1 MSSPITPEQG
11 SGQLTQSRIDQP
23 VDPLAD
29 PVPGHIGGQ
38 MYDQIS
44 SQDAEKTNGL
54 DVEEERRARQAR
66 IVSIARWAL
75 PSLLLV
81 ILVGSWQAYVTLAEV
96 PHYILP
102 SPVRIAQTLVQDW
115 GILWPAL
122 LATARLTFLALLF
135 AIIGGLLL
143 AVAFT
148 QSKWAELAMFP
159 YAVILQVT
167 PVVAIAPLL
176 QIYVDSAF
184 VAALLCAWLVA
195 FFPILANTT
204 IGLKSADHNL
214 RDLFRIYGASRWQTL
229 RLLTGPSALPFF
241 LGGLKIAGGLAL
253 IGAVVAEFVI
263 GRAGTGLGLASTL
276 LEASYRFNFGR
287 LYAALILISLMGVAI
302 FGLMSLIS
310 YLLLFRWHE
319 SALKRES

>member
-1 MSSPITPEQG
+1 MSASAREA
-11 SGQLTQSRIDQP
+11 SLTALESA
-23 VDPLAD
+23 V
-29 PVPGHIGGQ
+29 
-38 MYDQIS
+38 
-44 SQDAEKTNGL
+44 DAE
-54 DVEEERRARQAR
+54 EEQQARQER
-66 IVSIARWAL
+66 ILKIARWTL
-75 PSLLLV
+75 PSLVMLIVL
-81 ILVGSWQAYVTLAEV
+81 GGWQAYVVIAEV

-102 SPVRIAQTLVQDW
+102 APTHIAKTLVQDW
-115 GILWPAL
+115 SLLWPAM
-122 LATARLTFLALLF
+122 LATGRLTFLALLF
-135 AIIGGLLL
+135 AVVGGLVL
-143 AVAFT
+143 AIGFT
-148 QSKWAELAMFP
+148 QSKWVELAMFP

-195 FFPILANTT
+195 FFPILSNTT

-214 RDLFRIYGASRWQTL
+214 RDLFQIYGASRWQTL
-229 RLLTGPSALPFF
+229 RLLFGPSALPFF

-287 LYAALILISLMGVAI
+287 LYAALILISLMGVLI

-310 YLLLFRWHE
+310 HLCLYRWHE
-319 SALKRES
+319 SALKQER

>member
-1 MSSPITPEQG
+1 MTAMDAPNV
-11 SGQLTQSRIDQP
+11 P
-23 VDPLAD
+23 V
-29 PVPGHIGGQ
+29 V
-38 MYDQIS
+38 
-44 SQDAEKTNGL
+44 DA
-54 DVEEERRARQAR
+54 EEERRTRQKQ
-66 IVSIARWAL
+66 ITKIARWTL
-75 PSLLLV
+75 PSLVLVLL
-81 ILVGSWQAYVTLAEV
+81 IGGWQAYVTIAQV

-102 SPVRIAQTLVQDW
+102 SPLLIGKTMIADW
-115 GILWPAL
+115 GVLWPAL
-122 LATARLTFLALLF
+122 LVTGRLTLLALIF
-135 AIIGGLLL
+135 AVIGGLAI

-148 QSKWAELAMFP
+148 QSKWVELAMFP

-176 QIYVDSAF
+176 QIYVESAF
-184 VAALLCAWLVA
+184 VAALLCAWIVA
-195 FFPILANTT
+195 FFPILSNTT

-214 RDLFRIYGASRWQTL
+214 QDLFKIYGATKWQTL
-229 RLLTGPSALPFF
+229 RLLSAPSALPFF

-302 FGLMSLIS
+302 FGLMSVIS
-310 YLLLFRWHE
+310 YLFLFRWHE
-319 SALKRES
+319 SALKRED

>member
-1 MSSPITPEQG
+1 MTVLDAQTPPV
-11 SGQLTQSRIDQP
+11 ID
-23 VDPLAD
+23 A
-29 PVPGHIGGQ
+29 
-38 MYDQIS
+38 
-44 SQDAEKTNGL
+44 
-54 DVEEERRARQAR
+54 EEERRARQKQ
-66 IVSIARWAL
+66 ITNVARWML
-75 PSLLLV
+75 PSLVLIV
-81 ILVGSWQAYVTLAEV
+81 LVGGWQAYVTLAEV

-102 SPVRIAQTLVQDW
+102 SPLLIGQTIVSDW
-115 GILWPAL
+115 AVLWPAMVVTGRLTL
-122 LATARLTFLALLF
+122 LALIF
-135 AIIGGLLL
+135 AVIGGLAI

-148 QSKWAELAMFP
+148 QSKWVELAMFP

-184 VAALLCAWLVA
+184 VAALLCAWIVA
-195 FFPILANTT
+195 FFPILSNTT

-214 RDLFRIYGASRWQTL
+214 QDLFKIYGASKWQTL
-229 RLLTGPSALPFF
+229 RYLSAPAALPFF

-287 LYAALILISLMGVAI
+287 LYAALILISVMGVAV
-302 FGLMSLIS
+302 FGVMSLIS
-310 YLLLFRWHE
+310 YLCLFRWHE
-319 SALKRES
+319 SALKRED

>member
-1 MSSPITPEQG
+1 MSLTETG
-11 SGQLTQSRIDQP
+11 SVAPVID
-23 VDPLAD
+23 
-29 PVPGHIGGQ
+29 
-38 MYDQIS
+38 
-44 SQDAEKTNGL
+44 
-54 DVEEERRARQAR
+54 EEEAARARRDKINRVAK
-66 IVSIARWAL
+66 WTL
-75 PSLLLV
+75 PSLVMVLS
-81 ILVGSWQAYVTLAEV
+81 ILAWHLYVTINEI

-102 SPVRIAQTLVQDW
+102 GPLVVAASVFEDW
-115 GILWPAL
+115 SLLWPAML
-122 LATARLTFLALLF
+122 TTSRLTILALFF
-135 AIIGGLLL
+135 AILGGVAL

-148 QSKWAELAMFP
+148 QSKWAEMSFFP

-184 VAALLCAWLVA
+184 VAALLCAWIVA
-195 FFPILANTT
+195 FFPILSNTT

-214 RDLFRIYGASRWQTL
+214 QDLFTIYGATRWQRL
-229 RLLTGPSALPFF
+229 RYLAAPSALPYF

-287 LYAALILISLMGVAI
+287 LYAALILISGMGIVIFAI
-302 FGLMSLIS
+302 TSTIS
-310 YLLLFRWHE
+310 HLLLRKWHE
-319 SALKRES
+319 SALKRD

>member
-1 MSSPITPEQG
+1 VTALEDTG
-11 SGQLTQSRIDQP
+11 LARP
-23 VDPLAD
+23 V
-29 PVPGHIGGQ
+29 
-38 MYDQIS
+38 
-44 SQDAEKTNGL
+44 L
-54 DVEEERRARQAR
+54 DEEEEKRARQKR
-66 IVSIARWAL
+66 ITNIARWLL
-75 PSLLLV
+75 PSLVMV
-81 ILVGSWQAYVTLAEV
+81 IVIGAWQAYVTIAEV

-102 SPVRIAQTLVQDW
+102 SPLLVAQTIVSDW
-115 GILWPAL
+115 EVLWPAMVV
-122 LATARLTFLALLF
+122 TGRLTVLALLF
-135 AIIGGLLL
+135 AVIGGLAI

-148 QSKWAELAMFP
+148 QSKWVGLAMFP

-176 QIYVDSAF
+176 QIYVESAF
-184 VAALLCAWLVA
+184 VAALLCAWIVA
-195 FFPILANTT
+195 FFPILSNTT

-214 RDLFRIYGASRWQTL
+214 QDLFAIYGATRWQTL
-229 RLLTGPSALPFF
+229 RYLSAPSALPYF

-287 LYAALILISLMGVAI
+287 LYAALILISVMGVAI

-310 YLLLFRWHE
+310 YLCLFRWHE
-319 SALKRES
+319 SALKREQ

>member
-1 MSSPITPEQG
+1 LSSSKLPDQR
-11 SGQLTQSRIDQP
+11 SDSQLID
-23 VDPLAD
+23 L
-29 PVPGHIGGQ
+29 HINGF
-38 MYDQIS
+38 
-44 SQDAEKTNGL
+44 DAE
-54 DVEEERRARQAR
+54 EESRARQAR
-66 IVSIARWAL
+66 IVSIARWTL

-81 ILVGSWQAYVTLAEV
+81 LLVGGWQAYVTLAEV

-102 SPVRIAQTLVQDW
+102 SPVRIAQTLVTDW
-115 GILWPAL
+115 AVLWPAL
-122 LATARLTFLALLF
+122 LATARLTFLALLL

-143 AVAFT
+143 AIAFT

-176 QIYVDSAF
+176 QIYVNSAF
-184 VAALLCAWLVA
+184 IAALLCAWLVA
-195 FFPILANTT
+195 FFPILSN
-204 IGLKSADHNL
+204 
-214 RDLFRIYGASRWQTL
+214 
-229 RLLTGPSALPFF
+229 LLTGPSALPFF

-287 LYAALILISLMGVAI
+287 LYAALILISVMGIAI

-310 YLLLFRWHE
+310 HLCLFRWHE
-319 SALKRES
+319 SAVSRGARSGSCANRYWRCRWKACATNGRVRRHGRGAGAAGLC